1 MKTIVYPRTTEV
13 KMTTIFLTLALFI
26 LSFGVAQNANAQD
39 QQTVKVTQSYDGK
52 YFIVSNGDGQQVNY
66 SVQSIMPAA
75 PLSCA
80 EIVPQI
86 NLDKYLI
93 TKTNLVDNQDL
104 IRTFSANLFRQL
116 NTLYQLELYM
126 VYTTKENYEIQDFY
140 FNNVLNRTKVR
151 TDESV
156 LVFKFDNTGKL
167 NDADKRARA
176 SEIKEYREKMRI
188 DQEYLNTYDK
198 IEKFASAIEKSEDM
212 LTAQR

>member
-1 MKTIVYPRTTEV
+1 MKTIVYPRTAEV
-13 KMTTIFLTLALFI
+13 KLTSIFLTLAIFI
-26 LSFGVAQNANAQD
+26 LGFGITQNVNAQD

-52 YFIVSNGDGQQVNY
+52 YFIVSSGEGQQVNY
-66 SVQSIMPAA
+66 SVLSISPAA
-75 PLSCA
+75 PLSCV

-176 SEIKEYREKMRI
+176 AEVKEYREKMRI